1 MQKTDRKRKKKMEN
15 TILSV
20 CHVNIYFSSCY
31 IFDEVTKK
39 WKWEVQPTESCGSE
53 GIELIRSQSGYA

>member
-1 MQKTDRKRKKKMEN
+1 VLHKKCKRRTEIVKKMEN
-15 TILSV
+15 KIFSV

-39 WKWEVQPTESCGSE
+39 
-53 GIELIRSQSGYA
+53 